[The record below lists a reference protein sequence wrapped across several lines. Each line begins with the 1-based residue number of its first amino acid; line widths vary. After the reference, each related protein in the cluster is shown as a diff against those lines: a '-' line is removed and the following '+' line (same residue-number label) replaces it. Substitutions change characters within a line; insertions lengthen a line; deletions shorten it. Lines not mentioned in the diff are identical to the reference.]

1 VFYVW
6 ILIGVVYLDYASSP
20 IRPVLIVTCRTSSV
34 ALCEHEIGNVL
45 FIKDPDVRVEKTAF
59 TDVLLVYS
67 NLDVNT
73 AYRVASFREY
83 GFVES
88 IIPIHCTSTLP
99 VDPLFLRKCLAE
111 ITSPGTRVKL
121 KVRARG
127 VRKTSSEIYRLV
139 VNILRELG
147 IAVESSSST
156 CLFVEVIKSSVYVGV
171 GSCKPVFKASI
182 SDS

>member
-1 VFYVW
+1 
-6 ILIGVVYLDYASSP
+6 
-20 IRPVLIVTCRTSSV
+20 
-34 ALCEHEIGNVL
+34 
-45 FIKDPDVRVEKTAF
+45 
-59 TDVLLVYS
+59 
-67 NLDVNT
+67 
-73 AYRVASFREY
+73 
-83 GFVES
+83 
-88 IIPIHCTSTLP
+88 
-99 VDPLFLRKCLAE
+99 
-111 ITSPGTRVKL
+111 
-121 KVRARG
+121 VRARG